1 VNFSKALEQKA
12 SRIRLLI
19 SDVDGV
25 FTDGSIYVGDAG
37 ELKRFSVNDGMG
49 IALSRMTSLEI
60 VLLSG
65 RHSEATTIR
74 AEELGIGDHVY
85 QGYLNKIVALKDILT
100 RFNVKK
106 EHVAYV
112 GDDYVD
118 IPVMKAV
125 GLSFAVPNARDKVKE
140 VADYTLKTHGGDG
153 AVTEVIEIILKAR
166 GEFDQALEKM
176 ERKVYMVEEG
186 MGE

>member
-1 VNFSKALEQKA
+1 MSIPKAVAQKA
-12 SRIRLLI
+12 AKIELLV

-25 FTDGSIYVGDAG
+25 FTDGSIYVGEAG

-60 VLLSG
+60 ALLSG
-65 RHSEATTIR
+65 RHSEATSIR

-85 QGYLNKIVALKDILT
+85 QGYLNKIVALKDIL
-100 RFNVKK
+100 RKFDVGK

-118 IPVMKAV
+118 IPVMRQV
-125 GLSFAVPNARDKVKE
+125 GLSFAVQNARDKVKE

-166 GEFDQALEKM
+166 GEFDQALEEM
-176 ERKVYMVEEG
+176 ERKVYMVDK
-186 MGE
+186 